1 MNLKVREISFAQ
13 KEMLLSFVDADGRVA
28 ADNISSFGSDETE
41 DLYFEPQCVLR
52 PNSAQQ
58 ISKIAAYCNSQ
69 HIPITVRGAGTGL
82 SGAALPVQGGLVLST
97 DRLNRIVEIDAALM
111 QATVEPGVV
120 NEAFQQALAPFG
132 LFYPPDPASKGSCT
146 LGGNIAHSS
155 GGPRA
160 VKYGGTKEYILNLEV
175 VLANGETI
183 WTGANT
189 LKNSAGYNLTQL
201 MIGSEGTLGIVTKAI
216 VKLISLPTVRMLLVA
231 DFLTAEFAT
240 SLVPELLSGGIA
252 PSAVEYMDATAF
264 AFSAAHLGTKSTME
278 PAAQSRLMVE
288 VDGFAQT
295 EVMERALLASEVLS
309 KQCMGEVLFA
319 EATHQQ
325 EALWQIRRNIGHAV
339 RANSAYREE
348 DVCVPRTALPEVLQ
362 KVHELE
368 AAFGFRA
375 ICYGHAGD
383 GNIHINILRDELT
396 EAQWQKI
403 ADEAIAQ
410 LFEKVAELKGTLSGE
425 HGIGWV
431 QKRYMPIFFPA
442 HHLSLMHNLKLVFD
456 PNSILNPHKILPNE

>member
-1 MNLKVREISFAQ
+1 LQDILAKITKATTNMYDVYEDKSKGFFLILIANNVFLLVDNSVAINKTIVDKYVIRETAKTSTNPQGVSFTLKSTW
-13 KEMLLSFVDADGRVA
+13 DTH
-28 ADNISSFGSDETE
+28 TE
-41 DLYFEPQCVLR
+41 
-52 PNSAQQ
+52 
-58 ISKIAAYCNSQ
+58 
-69 HIPITVRGAGTGL
+69 TVR
-82 SGAALPVQGGLVLST
+82 
-97 DRLNRIVEIDAALM
+97 
-111 QATVEPGVV
+111 
-120 NEAFQQALAPFG
+120 
-132 LFYPPDPASKGSCT
+132 T
-146 LGGNIAHSS
+146 L
-155 GGPRA
+155 R
-160 VKYGGTKEYILNLEV
+160 
-175 VLANGETI
+175 
-183 WTGANT
+183 
-189 LKNSAGYNLTQL
+189 
-201 MIGSEGTLGIVTKAI
+201 
-216 VKLISLPTVRMLLVA
+216 
-231 DFLTAEFAT
+231 
-240 SLVPELLSGGIA
+240 
-252 PSAVEYMDATAF
+252 
-264 AFSAAHLGTKSTME
+264 
-278 PAAQSRLMVE
+278 
-288 VDGFAQT
+288 
-295 EVMERALLASEVLS
+295 
-309 KQCMGEVLFA
+309 EVLFA

-362 KVHELE
+362 KQHELE